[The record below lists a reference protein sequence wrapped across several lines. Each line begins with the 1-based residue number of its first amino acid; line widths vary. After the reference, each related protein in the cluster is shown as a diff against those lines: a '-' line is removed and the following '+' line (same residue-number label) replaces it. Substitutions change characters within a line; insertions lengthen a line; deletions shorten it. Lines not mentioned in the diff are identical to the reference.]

1 MSIGSFL
8 DRVIN
13 NAIVAIGETAEMLLN
28 RLAPFNEVEA
38 QQFLT
43 MGAADALADMEAEQ
57 EQWEPDEL
65 WAATLHNNFAVGEY
79 PPLDSAPGLQPPVER
94 MADASAASAGPGP
107 NDPPGSGLGH
117 PHSDVNWREVIDRTT
132 FMTAGVRAATNPAT
146 SDLLADAA
154 DWLNTLY
161 AKSDVSGED
170 YLKHI
175 CPLINQLR
183 RRADD
188 LRIFTK

>member
-1 MSIGSFL
+1 MSIG
-8 DRVIN
+8 R
-13 NAIVAIGETAEMLLN
+13 AIDKLIDTTIIRTAEPAAWLLN
-28 RLAPFNEVEA
+28 RLAPFNEAEA
-38 QQFLT
+38 QHFLT
-43 MGAADALADMEAEQ
+43 MGAADAIAEIEAEQ

-94 MADASAASAGPGP
+94 MADVSAASAGPAQ
-107 NDPPGSGLGH
+107 NVPPGSGLGH
-117 PHSDVNWREVIDRTT
+117 SNQP
-132 FMTAGVRAATNPAT
+132 T
-146 SDLLADAA
+146 SDLLTDAA
-154 DWLNTLY
+154 DWLNNLFVH
-161 AKSDVSGED
+161 SDVSGED
-170 YLKHI
+170 YIKHI